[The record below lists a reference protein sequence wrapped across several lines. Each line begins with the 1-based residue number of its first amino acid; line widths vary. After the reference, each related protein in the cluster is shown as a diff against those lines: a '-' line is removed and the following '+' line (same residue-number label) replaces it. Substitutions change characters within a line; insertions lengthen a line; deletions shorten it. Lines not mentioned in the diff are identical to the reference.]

1 MIATKGVLQKI
12 TSNCFALF
20 LYLYLNLTV
29 GCTHKNDIKISTTNQ
44 AIMNIDK
51 KLEQGTLTY
60 EDAIMNIDK
69 KLEQGTLTYEDVF
82 ETNYGEYN
90 EKTPETSKTLDN
102 LVKKLKSYNTRNS
115 NKKSNIDNIISN
127 NLQTL
132 VNRLIDSGNLKYG
145 IYGSNSLQWFA
156 GDKTLKAPLNYFQQQ
171 FVILASDEI
180 LEKISR
186 EIVKTIIQTE
196 KNYTINFG
204 ILWTVYNNKYNL
216 NTCFG
221 EIISYIASC
230 ENKVYS
236 KKQPLSMQ
244 EKRVLKEILEMEKF
258 NDIITTDFIEYVAK
272 TKIVAKG
279 KDMLTRAKKVLK
291 TDAKKE
297 RNKNKAVKVA

>member
-1 MIATKGVLQKI
+1 MLYFFLVFYVSHLFFKEMIAVKGILQKI
-12 TSNCFALF
+12 TSNSLPIYLF
-20 LYLYLNLTV
+20 LYLNLTV
-29 GCTHKNDIKISTTNQ
+29 GCTHKNNIKISTTN
-44 AIMNIDK
+44 K
-51 KLEQGTLTY
+51 
-60 EDAIMNIDK
+60 AIMNIDK

-82 ETNYGEYN
+82 ETDYKEYN
-90 EKTPETSKTLDN
+90 EKTLETSKTLDD
-102 LVKKLKSYNTRNS
+102 LVEKLKVYNATDG
-115 NKKSNIDNIISN
+115 NKKNNIDNIIGN

-132 VNRLIDSGNLKYG
+132 VNRLIDSKNLKYG

-156 GDKTLKAPLNYFQQQ
+156 NDKTLKAPLNYFQQQ

-186 EIVKTIIQTE
+186 EIVKTIVQTE

-236 KKQPLSMQ
+236 KKQPLSKQ

-258 NDIITTDFIEYVAK
+258 KNITTTDFIEYVAK
-272 TKIVAKG
+272 TKIVSKSQDALSRTRKVFE
-279 KDMLTRAKKVLK
+279 KDLELKK
-291 TDAKKE
+291 
-297 RNKNKAVKVA
+297 KNK

>member
-1 MIATKGVLQKI
+1 MIATKGILQKM

-29 GCTHKNDIKISTTNQ
+29 GCTHKNNIKIFTTNQ

-60 EDAIMNIDK
+60 ED
-69 KLEQGTLTYEDVF
+69 VF
-82 ETNYGEYN
+82 EADYEEYN

-102 LVKKLKSYNTRNS
+102 LVEKLKFYNTTNS

-132 VNRLIDSGNLKYG
+132 VNRLIDSKNLKYG
-145 IYGSNSLQWFA
+145 IYGSNGLQWFA
-156 GDKTLKAPLNYFQQQ
+156 NDKTLKAPLNYFQQQ

-186 EIVKTIIQTE
+186 EIVKTIIKTE
-196 KNYTINFG
+196 QNYTINFG
-204 ILWTVYNNKYNL
+204 ILWTVYNDKYHL
-216 NTCFG
+216 DTCFG
-221 EIISYIASC
+221 EIVSYIASC

-236 KKQPLSMQ
+236 KKQPLSKQ

-272 TKIVAKG
+272 AKIIAKG
-279 KDMLTRAKKVLK
+279 KDMLIRARKVLK
-291 TDAKKE
+291 TDAEKE

>member
-1 MIATKGVLQKI
+1 MIATKGVLQKM
-12 TSNCFALF
+12 TSNCFALC
-20 LYLYLNLTV
+20 LYLYLNLIA
-29 GCTHKNDIKISTTNQ
+29 GCTHRNNIKIFTTNQ

-60 EDAIMNIDK
+60 ED
-69 KLEQGTLTYEDVF
+69 VF
-82 ETNYGEYN
+82 EADYGEYN
-90 EKTPETSKTLDN
+90 EKTPETSKTLN
-102 LVKKLKSYNTRNS
+102 SLVEKLKFYNTRNS

-132 VNRLIDSGNLKYG
+132 VDKLIDSRNLKYG

-156 GDKTLKAPLNYFQQQ
+156 NDKTLKAPLNYFQQQ

-236 KKQPLSMQ
+236 KKQPLSKQ

-258 NDIITTDFIEYVAK
+258 ENIITTDFIEYVAK
-272 TKIVAKG
+272 AKIIAKG
-279 KDMLTRAKKVLK
+279 KDMLIRAGKVLK
-291 TDAKKE
+291 TDAEK
-297 RNKNKAVKVA
+297 RSKNKAIKVA

>member
-1 MIATKGVLQKI
+1 MFSTKGVLQKI

-29 GCTHKNDIKISTTNQ
+29 GCTHKNNIKIFTTNQ

-60 EDAIMNIDK
+60 ED
-69 KLEQGTLTYEDVF
+69 VF
-82 ETNYGEYN
+82 EADYGEYN
-90 EKTPETSKTLDN
+90 EKTPETSKTLN
-102 LVKKLKSYNTRNS
+102 SLVEKLKFYNTTDD

-132 VNRLIDSGNLKYG
+132 VDRLIDSRNLKYG

-156 GDKTLKAPLNYFQQQ
+156 NDKTLKAPLNYFQQQ

-236 KKQPLSMQ
+236 KKQPLSKQ
-244 EKRVLKEILEMEKF
+244 ETRVLKEILEMEKF

-272 TKIVAKG
+272 AKIIAKG
-279 KDMLTRAKKVLK
+279 KDMLTRARKVLK
-291 TDAKKE
+291 TDAEKE